1 MGNEST
7 EARALLEQ
15 AGPKTIHDNSY
26 ASACVSKWGEL
37 LEGIPVEH
45 DRGYTKK
52 ATAILLENEMEHIKS
67 FHEDTLSTNAGSFT
81 KYIFPILRRVFP
93 NLIAN
98 QLVSVQPMT
107 APVGGIFYYEKKYDD
122 RKGTKLPQSAITN
135 TPTDANYDGEL
146 DAGDNI
152 NQNFA
157 KYYSSE
163 FIDYDAICTDTG
175 VATSGAITNASAN
188 SRVPEW
194 SPIRAP
200 ATAGQRTFYV
210 RVYYRM
216 LDADAASA
224 PTEVM
229 AELDPTGATTNLVDN
244 TANTNTVGTF
254 NVTTGAWS
262 VNAAGSAGT
271 NSPFANNTVIYVQYF
286 VNWELVGYTTGAE
299 IPSISLD
306 IALHTVQAESRK
318 LKARWTVEA
327 VDDLRALHGMDAEA
341 ELVSTFSNEVMLE
354 VDREIIGDLINGAG
368 HSIPYAYAPGI
379 PGELESIRRLITQIS
394 AMSAEIHRTSG
405 RAPANFLV
413 VPPGIGGLLDQLST
427 HGDYAS
433 IEQNVQATSY
443 GPVTANYG
451 IARIGTLLRKYAV
464 YQDPYMPSTQILVGL
479 KGNSFIDAGYVYAP
493 YVPLQVTPTFLDPN
507 DFTFRKG
514 VRTRYATRMLRP
526 EYYGVIN
533 VTGLPV
539 VTTSLP

>member
-1 MGNEST
+1 MSNEST

-26 ASACVSKWGEL
+26 ASACVSKWSDL
-37 LEGIPVEH
+37 LEGIPVQH
-45 DRGYTKK
+45 DNGYTKK

-107 APVGGIFYYEKKYDD
+107 APVGGVFYYEKKYDD
-122 RKGTKLPQSAITN
+122 RKGTTIPQAGISDD
-135 TPTDANYDGEL
+135 PTDTDYDGEL
-146 DAGDNI
+146 QADDNI

-163 FIDYDAICTDTG
+163 FIDYDVACTDTG
-175 VATSGAITNASAN
+175 TGTATLNQGATNC
-188 SRVPEW
+188 RTTEW
-194 SPIRAP
+194 KPIRDNG
-200 ATAGQRTFYV
+200 TAGQRTFYV
-210 RVYYRM
+210 KAYYRIK
-216 LDADAASA
+216 DADDSDAAL
-224 PTEVM
+224 EVC
-229 AELDPTGATTNLVDN
+229 ATMNDSGNLIDD
-244 TANTNTVGTF
+244 TDNTNTVGTF
-254 NVTTGAWS
+254 TIASGNWTITP
-262 VNAAGSAGT
+262 AGSAGT
-271 NSPFANNTVIYVQYF
+271 ASDFWDNTVVYFQYF

-306 IALHTVQAESRK
+306 ISLQTVQAESRK

-354 VDREIIGDLINGAG
+354 VDREIITDLVNAAA
-368 HSIPYAYAPGI
+368 HSATYTYAATT
-379 PGELESIRRLITQIS
+379 PGEIETIRLLLTQIS
-394 AMSAEIHRTSG
+394 AVSAAIHRTSG

-413 VPPGIGGLLDQLST
+413 VPPGIGALLDQLSS

-433 IEQNVQATSY
+433 IEQNVQSPSY

-464 YQDPYMPSTQILVGL
+464 YQDPYMDSDKILVGL

-514 VRTRYATRMLRP
+514 VRTRYATKMLRP
-526 EYYGVIN
+526 EYYGV
-533 VTGLPV
+533 VTCSSLPS
-539 VTTSLP
+539 VTTTL

>member
-37 LEGIPVEH
+37 LEGIPIQH
-45 DRGYTKK
+45 DNGYTKK

-67 FHEDTLSTNAGSFT
+67 FHEDTLSTNAGAFT
-81 KYIFPILRRVFP
+81 KYVFPILRRVFP

-107 APVGGIFYYEKKYDD
+107 SPVGGVFYYEKKYDG
-122 RKGTKLPQSAITN
+122 RKGTKLPQGSIAN
-135 TPTDANYDGEL
+135 NPTDMNYQGAL
-146 DAGDNI
+146 AAGDNI

-163 FIDYDAICTDTG
+163 FVDYDAVCTDTG
-175 VATSGAITNASAN
+175 VGTATLSYNTGATE
-188 SRVPEW
+188 RVTDW
-194 SPIRAP
+194 SPIRANG
-200 ATAGQRTFYV
+200 TAGQRTFYV
-210 RVYYRM
+210 KAFFRC
-216 LDADAASA
+216 LDADNAAA
-224 PTEVM
+224 DTLVE
-229 AELDPTGATTNLVDN
+229 ATMNDAGNLIDDLN
-244 TANTNTVGTF
+244 PSGTQICGTF
-254 NVTTGAWS
+254 DVTTGQWTITPL
-262 VNAAGSAGT
+262 GSGAT
-271 NSPFANNTVIYVQYF
+271 ASNFTSNTVIYFQYF
-286 VNWELVGYTTGAE
+286 VNWELVGYTMGAE

-354 VDREIIGDLINGAG
+354 VDREIITDLINGAA
-368 HSIPYAYAPGI
+368 HSIPYTYAPGI
-379 PGELESIRRLITQIS
+379 PGEIESIRQLITQIS
-394 AMSAEIHRTSG
+394 ALSAEIHRTSG

-427 HGDYAS
+427 HGDFAS
-433 IEQNVQATSY
+433 IEQNVQSPSY
-443 GPVTANYG
+443 GPVTANFG
-451 IARIGTLLRKYAV
+451 ICRIGTLLRKYAV
-464 YQDPYMPSTQILVGL
+464 YQDPYMNPTQILVGL

-514 VRTRYATRMLRP
+514 VRTRYATRMLRN

-533 VTGLPV
+533 VSGLPS
-539 VTTSLP
+539 VTTVLP